1 MDDMIDLPMM
11 DADAA
16 DFEDWMGRG
25 SGRVGVTV
33 SDKGRPGGVG
43 YVGEGSEIRTISQD
57 VLPPISAVPV
67 PATVTALTLFDE
79 DERFRE
85 SLELFRRAEKDFDF
99 DFNILQLQHQQHQQQ
114 QDGSRSGRDRDRD
127 SSTSQVAD
135 AVLVEGGGG
144 GGPVPVPV
152 SHGRPLMEPD
162 GAVGYSEGHQLGEGR
177 EGGQGGY
184 ESAGNLKILDSEMG
198 VDYPREVRDGA
209 RGGNRRLSSHEEE
222 VLASSQ
228 ATSTAVRTT
237 QAGLRASEEVERSTR
252 VAHVKVP
259 KGGGRLSFQQDVR
272 AAAERGRRRGDN
284 VATPSELPLASMAQV
299 QMAEGGTGTAAGK
312 PAAVERSLVQLVDE
326 LEEEDQVFEFGGG
339 TNYAQ
344 ALSHGH
350 GPEGEGIYIKGE
362 TGETRPSSPSFPHP
376 PSQSPSHLQPGSIAA
391 RESEWEGL
399 GGSLFRR

>member
-99 DFNILQLQHQQHQQQ
+99 DFNILQLQHQQQ

-259 KGGGRLSFQQDVR
+259 KGGGRLSLQQDVR
-272 AAAERGRRRGDN
+272 AAAERGRRRRDN

-350 GPEGEGIYIKGE
+350 GPEGYIKGE
-362 TGETRPSSPSFPHP
+362 TGETPTFFFLPSPIPLPSPHHISNLD
-376 PSQSPSHLQPGSIAA
+376 PSQRERASGKGSAGA
-391 RESEWEGL
+391 FFGVD
-399 GGSLFRR
+399 